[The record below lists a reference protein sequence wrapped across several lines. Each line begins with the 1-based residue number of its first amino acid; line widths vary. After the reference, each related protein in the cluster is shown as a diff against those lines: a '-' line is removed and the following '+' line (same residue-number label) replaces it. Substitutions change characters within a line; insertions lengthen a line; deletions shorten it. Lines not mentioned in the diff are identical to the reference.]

1 MTESPQG
8 ATPPMIRRQQ
18 TVQEIARGLVDI
30 MPADWQNVI
39 YLTRQVGGFTY
50 EDLVAVSTDGTVRE
64 FVPPEPVR
72 ASATELKDLGEK
84 PGAGTWLEARISVE
98 VSGRFRIE
106 YEYDEVA
113 LPNGLAPLAY
123 AQEMRRYPRTQEQT
137 PGWMRAHLE
146 QARTFDLGPVHADFA
161 TVLIRAFQEEGLQIE
176 YLPPTSVR
184 LLLPGHGPFAP
195 GDMVETFERAVVAT
209 TDRWPRI
216 AAGMARLTAENAR
229 GQGLIAVPDDAA
241 MAALRRAFA
250 GHGTRIAFHGTDT
263 LLVPL
268 PSGRN
273 ATTDI
278 TGFRA
283 AMEGHLPEHIAYHA
297 DVLAR
302 EMNEQIARAV
312 AEGRA

>member
-8 ATPPMIRRQQ
+8 ATPPMIRQQQ
-18 TVQEIARGLVDI
+18 TVEEIARGLVEI
-30 MPADWQNVI
+30 MPEDWQNVV
-39 YLTRQVGGFTY
+39 YLTRRVGGFTY

-72 ASATELKDLGEK
+72 VSATRLKDLGEK
-84 PGAGTWLEARISVE
+84 PGAGTWFEARISVE
-98 VSGRFRIE
+98 VSGRFRAE

-113 LPNGLAPLAY
+113 LPHGLAPLAY
-123 AQEMRRYPRTQEQT
+123 AQEMRRYPRVPQET

-146 QARTFDLGPVHADFA
+146 QARTFDLGPVHADFGA
-161 TVLIRAFQEEGLQIE
+161 VLVRAYQEEGLPIE

-184 LLLPGHGPFAP
+184 ILLPEYGAFAP
-195 GDMVETFERAVVAT
+195 SDMVETFERAVVAT

-216 AAGMARLTAENAR
+216 AAGVARLTARNAR
-229 GQGLIAVPDDAA
+229 RQGLIAAPDDTA

-250 GHGTRIAFHGTDT
+250 GYGTQIAFRGTDT

-302 EMNEQIARAV
+302 QMSEQIARAI
-312 AEGRA
+312 AEGKA

>member
-1 MTESPQG
+1 MTESPQD
-8 ATPPMIRRQQ
+8 ATPPMLRQQQ
-18 TVQEIARGLVDI
+18 TVEEIARALVEI
-30 MPADWQNVI
+30 MPEDWQNVI
-39 YLTRQVGGFTY
+39 YLTRQVGGFTF
-50 EDLVAVSTDGTVRE
+50 EDLIAGSTDGTIRE

-72 ASATELKDLGEK
+72 VLATELKDLGEK
-84 PGAGTWLEARISVE
+84 PGAGTWFEARISVE
-98 VSGRFRIE
+98 AAGRFRVE

-113 LPNGLAPLAY
+113 VPNGLAPLAY
-123 AQEMRRYPRTQEQT
+123 AQEMRRYPRTPEEI
-137 PGWMRAHLE
+137 PGWMRTHLE
-146 QARTFDLGPVHADFA
+146 QARTFDLGPVHADFGD
-161 TVLIRAFQEEGLQIE
+161 VLVRAFQEEGLRIE

-184 LLLPGHGPFAP
+184 LLVPGHGPFAP
-195 GDMVETFERAVVAT
+195 SDMVETFERAVVAT
-209 TDRWPRI
+209 TARWPRI
-216 AAGMARLTAENAR
+216 AAGVAGLTAENAR
-229 GQGLIAVPDDAA
+229 RQGLIATPDDTA

-250 GHGTRIAFHGTDT
+250 GYGTQIAFRGTDT

-312 AEGRA
+312 AEGKV

>member
-8 ATPPMIRRQQ
+8 ATPPMIRQQQ
-18 TVQEIARGLVDI
+18 TVEEIARGLVEI
-30 MPADWQNVI
+30 MPEDWQNVV

-98 VSGRFRIE
+98 VSGRFRAE

-123 AQEMRRYPRTQEQT
+123 AQEMRRYPRTPQET

-146 QARTFDLGPVHADFA
+146 QARTFDPGPVHADFGA
-161 TVLIRAFQEEGLQIE
+161 VLVRAFQEEGLPIE

-184 LLLPGHGPFAP
+184 LLHPGYGPFAP
-195 GDMVETFERAVVAT
+195 RDMVETFELAGVET
-209 TDRWPRI
+209 TDLGPRI
-216 AAGMARLTAENAR
+216 AAGVARLTAQNAR
-229 GQGLIAVPDDAA
+229 RQGLIAAPDDTA
-241 MAALRRAFA
+241 MAALRRAFTRY
-250 GHGTRIAFHGTDT
+250 GTQIAFRGTDT

-268 PSGRN
+268 PGGRN
-273 ATTDI
+273 ATTDV
-278 TGFRA
+278 TGFRT

-297 DVLAR
+297 DGLAR
-302 EMNEQIARAV
+302 QMNEQIARAI
-312 AEGRA
+312 AEGKI